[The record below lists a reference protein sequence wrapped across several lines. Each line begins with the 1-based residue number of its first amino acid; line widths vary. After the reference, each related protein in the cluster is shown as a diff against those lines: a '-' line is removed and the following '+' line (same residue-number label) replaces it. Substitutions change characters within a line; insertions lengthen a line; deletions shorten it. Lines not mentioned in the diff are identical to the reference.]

1 MACVCCDFAYEV
13 KMKLEDIQQELENDL
28 KIDHTKLQ
36 YEASNVPA
44 LYGKWS
50 KYHSSIRK
58 EILRIEN
65 TKKTAIKTALDYYTG
80 RADDICMD
88 QYEKSELKVVI
99 AANDDVLRVETTLQ
113 YWGILLEFCSKAI
126 DAVKAKGF
134 AIKHIIDIRAFEAG
148 A

>member
-1 MACVCCDFAYEV
+1 
-13 KMKLEDIQQELENDL
+13 MKLETLQDELTEDL

-36 YEASNVPA
+36 YEASQVPT

-50 KYHSSIRK
+50 RYHSTIRK
-58 EILRIEN
+58 EMLKVEN
-65 TKKTAIKTALDYYTG
+65 MKKTALKSTLDYYTG
-80 RADDICMD
+80 RGEEACMD
-88 QYEKSELKVVI
+88 QYEKSEMKVVI
-99 AANDDVLRVETTLQ
+99 AANADVIKVETSLQ

-134 AIKHIIDIRAFEAG
+134 AIKHVIDLRAFEAG